1 MTIVKIIN
9 FYIIIHLILFLC
21 ICIIEIT
28 KVIKGANAKVKLL
41 EEIQLQPVK
50 SLKGKDLLTLLDY
63 TSEEVEHLIELA
75 IKMKTVTKNGK
86 CPRLLEGKTL
96 GMIFEKSSTRTRVSF
111 EVGMQQLGGY
121 GMYMNARDMQIGR
134 GEPISDTG
142 KVLSGY
148 LDGIMIRA
156 NSHEMVKE
164 LADSASIPVINGLT
178 DIFHPCQALADLQ
191 TIYELKGTFKGLKAA
206 FIGDGNNVAHSFVI
220 ACAHVGIDVV
230 VASPKGYFCDEAII
244 EKAKAIAATN
254 GSAVTLVED
263 PTIAAKDADVIY
275 TDVWTSMGQ
284 EEEAAKR
291 LKDFEGYQI
300 NDALVAHAKPDYIFL
315 HCLPAHR
322 EEEVASSVID
332 GPNSHIYQ
340 QAENRLHAQKA
351 VLVSLLG

>member
-1 MTIVKIIN
+1 M
-9 FYIIIHLILFLC
+9 
-21 ICIIEIT
+21 
-28 KVIKGANAKVKLL
+28 KLL
-41 EEIQLQPVK
+41 EEVQLKPVE

-63 TSEEVEHLIELA
+63 TSEEVKQLLELA
-75 IKMKTVTKNGK
+75 TQLKIITKAGK

-156 NSHEMVKE
+156 NSHAMVEE
-164 LADSASIPVINGLT
+164 LAEYATVPVINGLT
-178 DIFHPCQALADLQ
+178 DIDHPCQALADLE
-191 TIYELKGTFKGLKAA
+191 TIAENKGELKGLKIAY
-206 FIGDGNNVAHSFVI
+206 IGDGNNVAHALIV
-220 ACAHVGIDVV
+220 AAAHVGMHVS
-230 VASPKGYFCDEAII
+230 VATPVGYECNNDII
-244 EKAKAIAATN
+244 EKAQYIASQN
-254 GSAVTLVED
+254 GGTVFVTHDPVEAVTN
-263 PTIAAKDADVIY
+263 ADAIY

-284 EEEAAKR
+284 EEETEKR
-291 LKDFEGYQI
+291 LKDFTGYQI
-300 NDALVAHAKPDYIFL
+300 NDALVAHAKPDYMFL

-322 EEEVASSVID
+322 EEEVATSVID
-332 GPNSHIYQ
+332 GPNSYIFE

-351 VLVSLLG
+351 VLVSLLA